1 MKDLYLHIQSAAVVL
16 ECTRGRGRLWCSFS
30 EASKVA
36 CSYCGE
42 LIRLMVIHL
51 ILLAINEVNLG
62 LRDSVHIYSN
72 CLGALDKVKNLPSS
86 RMPLGLSHSDVLK
99 NILMNCSNLSFAR
112 FYSHVKAHQ
121 DNKVE
126 YKDLMRPAQ
135 LNVNMDSCTKQALWD
150 LQATCL
156 LTQQAFPLE
165 PVCVCSQ
172 TQQRLRRTQDKWL
185 VLGHTAT

>member
-1 MKDLYLHIQSAAVVL
+1 
-16 ECTRGRGRLWCSFS
+16 
-30 EASKVA
+30 
-36 CSYCGE
+36 
-42 LIRLMVIHL
+42 MVIHL